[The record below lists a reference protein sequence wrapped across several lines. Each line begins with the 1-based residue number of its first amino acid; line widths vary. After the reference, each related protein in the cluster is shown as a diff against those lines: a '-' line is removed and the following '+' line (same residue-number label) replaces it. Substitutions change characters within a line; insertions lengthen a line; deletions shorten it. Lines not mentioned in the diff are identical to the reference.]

1 MAIKHFTLVAAL
13 AVTALAGMGQ
23 ARAGGL
29 HWLRLGPPKI
39 VLSLYGEHVSHLT
52 QHAPFAAHPTNY
64 GYNTVNLGITFE
76 EHGMHGGG
84 PFLTL
89 AEGYNLTAQADESH
103 YTGQQVPICIHVMAD
118 EGCYS
123 WPVYSGQRAYGA
135 LLGPREVFSAR
146 IGWRWVL

>member
-52 QHAPFAAHPTNY
+52 QHAPFASDPTNY
-64 GYNTVNLGITFE
+64 GYNTVNLGITLE

-89 AEGYNLTAQADESH
+89 AEGYNLTHGGNSWAEHISTIHVQGWT
-103 YTGQQVPICIHVMAD
+103 YTGP
-118 EGCYS
+118 GWS
-123 WPVYSGQRAYGA
+123 PVESNGA

>member
-1 MAIKHFTLVAAL
+1 MAIKNLTLAAVLAAGVAGVGA
-13 AVTALAGMGQ
+13 AHASGA
-23 ARAGGL
+23 
-29 HWLRLGPPKI
+29 HWLNLGPPKI

-52 QHAPFAAHPTNY
+52 QHQPFARYPTNY
-64 GYNTVNLGITFE
+64 GYNTVNVGITFE
-76 EHGMHGGG
+76 EHGTRGAG

-89 AEGYNLTAQADESH
+89 AEGYNLTAQSSEFH

-123 WPVYSGQRAYGA
+123 WPVYSGQQAYGG